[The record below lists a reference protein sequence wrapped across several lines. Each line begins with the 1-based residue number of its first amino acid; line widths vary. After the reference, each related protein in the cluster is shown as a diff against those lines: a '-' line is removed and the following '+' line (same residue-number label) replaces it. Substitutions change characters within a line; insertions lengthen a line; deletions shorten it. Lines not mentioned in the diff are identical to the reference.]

1 MKGKYVISVV
11 SRKATYKL
19 ELERKVSVIKGNSG
33 TGKTSMLRLIS
44 EYLEFGKKS
53 GVKITIDASAA
64 LCVLTN
70 SSDWE
75 KILSSV
81 HDTVIFADEDVEY
94 IYSDSFQ
101 KELWKADCYAVIVSR
116 SGGFTGIPYSISG
129 IYEFVT
135 EKKGEN
141 TTTSMYQLYEE
152 EHSNGNFG
160 LVITEDSNSGFEMV
174 QYSFDSSGTE
184 VVSAGGNASVLGT
197 LKKNWRQ
204 EGLICVN
211 VDGAAFGAYIEAVL
225 KYAEIKGNIVISAPE
240 SLEYILLK
248 FSEVKRHLSVDCGEL
263 IRTYDFCDGC
273 EYSTWEQ
280 YYEDLLVRIT
290 SEHLGFT
297 YNKRKLNPWFKNRK
311 CAEQYLDLL
320 CQCFVKRRETL

>member
-94 IYSDSFQ
+94 I
-101 KELWKADCYAVIVSR
+101 
-116 SGGFTGIPYSISG
+116 
-129 IYEFVT
+129 
-135 EKKGEN
+135 
-141 TTTSMYQLYEE
+141 
-152 EHSNGNFG
+152 
-160 LVITEDSNSGFEMV
+160 
-174 QYSFDSSGTE
+174 
-184 VVSAGGNASVLGT
+184 
-197 LKKNWRQ
+197 
-204 EGLICVN
+204 
-211 VDGAAFGAYIEAVL
+211 
-225 KYAEIKGNIVISAPE
+225 
-240 SLEYILLK
+240 
-248 FSEVKRHLSVDCGEL
+248 
-263 IRTYDFCDGC
+263 
-273 EYSTWEQ
+273 
-280 YYEDLLVRIT
+280 
-290 SEHLGFT
+290 
-297 YNKRKLNPWFKNRK
+297 
-311 CAEQYLDLL
+311 
-320 CQCFVKRRETL
+320 

>member
-160 LVITEDSNSGFEMV
+160 LVITEDSNEMRIPFEV
-174 QYSFDSSGTE
+174 
-184 VVSAGGNASVLGT
+184 
-197 LKKNWRQ
+197 
-204 EGLICVN
+204 
-211 VDGAAFGAYIEAVL
+211 
-225 KYAEIKGNIVISAPE
+225 
-240 SLEYILLK
+240 
-248 FSEVKRHLSVDCGEL
+248 SVDPFYSRSNMEELERRIADAKAGKNMHEHEL
-263 IRTYDFCDGC
+263 I
-273 EYSTWEQ
+273 E
-280 YYEDLLVRIT
+280 ED
-290 SEHLGFT
+290 
-297 YNKRKLNPWFKNRK
+297 
-311 CAEQYLDLL
+311 
-320 CQCFVKRRETL
+320 